1 MKCSLAFGLLL
12 TASLY
17 GQKTHKFNWQDAC
30 FNNPTAPY
38 CMGHEDAIKRSA
50 RTKEAVGR
58 NAATPHE
65 STPLPIVSG
74 GIDWRFADPL
84 ADAIAGFNFKQLSA
98 SPFARRLVIQ
108 LGITA
113 GVTEADMKK
122 KLDGLSGV
130 RQVAISTRENRIVA
144 MITGVA
150 VSALP
155 ALQAGWK
162 AVPVS
167 PNDPSDDTILVGHA
181 DAVDQAIQRIA
192 MNGPLSEST
201 RLAQERQLNSEFWAV
216 GSGRFV
222 GPQAESASLQRFS
235 LALSIQD
242 RFASDADFEFAGE
255 PNAGPFPYWPTLG
268 EAAIENNIVHSQTS
282 LAGDETQQQ
291 FGQMASSSLGQRLA
305 ALVTTGQ
312 YLPFRDITVLKKTK
326 PVIYGL
332 DSGPQVIN

>member
-1 MKCSLAFGLLL
+1 MTRSLAFGLVF
-12 TASLY
+12 AVSLY
-17 GQKTHKFNWQDAC
+17 AQKAHKLNWQDAC

-38 CMGHEDAIKRSA
+38 CMGHEDATKRSA
-50 RTKEAVGR
+50 RTKEAVARSAG
-58 NAATPHE
+58 APHE
-65 STPLPIVSG
+65 SAPLPVVSG

-84 ADAIAGFNFKQLSA
+84 ADAIAGFNFKEVSA
-98 SPFARRLVIQ
+98 SPLARRLVIQ
-108 LGITA
+108 LGTAA

-130 RQVAISTRENRIVA
+130 RQVAISTRDGRIVA
-144 MITGVA
+144 MMSGVS

-167 PNDPSDDTILVGHA
+167 TNDPSNDTILVGHA
-181 DAVDQAIQRIA
+181 DAVDQAVQRIVT
-192 MNGPLSEST
+192 NGPLSEST
-201 RLAQERQLNSEFWAV
+201 RLAQERQLNNEFWAV

-222 GPQAESASLQRFS
+222 GPQAEGTSLQRFS
-235 LALSIQD
+235 LALSVQD
-242 RFASDADFEFAGE
+242 RFASDSTFEFATV
-255 PNAGPFPYWPTLG
+255 PSATTLPFWPTLG
-268 EAAIENNIVHSQTS
+268 EAKIENDVVYTQKSIE
-282 LAGDETQQQ
+282 GDEAQQQ
-291 FGQMASSSLGQRLA
+291 FGQMASSPLGQRLA
-305 ALVTTGQ
+305 ALITTGR